1 MSKLYMFTTSHCTKC
16 PEVKEVLSKKDVEV
30 EYIDAEETPE
40 LAMKYMVMSVPTIVD
55 LDDDKTYWG
64 QEQFLAFVNTLQGSV
79 NNMWIILTIILAI
92 NSIWLLK
99 LNKDLANRNEY
110 LIRQVKTN
118 SLTNGLVL
126 EPMSDEQIEEL
137 KKTWQDEMDK
147 DTDNKEDQHVLKE

>member
-1 MSKLYMFTTSHCTKC
+1 
-16 PEVKEVLSKKDVEV
+16 
-30 EYIDAEETPE
+30 
-40 LAMKYMVMSVPTIVD
+40 
-55 LDDDKTYWG
+55 
-64 QEQFLAFVNTLQGSV
+64 
-79 NNMWIILTIILAI
+79 MWIILTIILAI
-92 NSIWLLK
+92 NSMWMLK

-147 DTDNKEDQHVLKE
+147 DTDNKED